1 MARITSCYAKLG
13 EQVKMLRL
21 IIFLTLFSLN
31 SAYAA
36 IDTYEFKDADKQAR
50 FHELVAELR
59 CPKCQNQN
67 LADSNSAIAQDL
79 RQKVYEMLDAEQSN
93 TEIVDYMVARYGDFV
108 LYEPRFN
115 GQNSILWLG
124 PFVLL
129 IVGLIIVIYLTRQ
142 RSKKITSTSEETVE
156 LDKQQQKQLQKVL
169 NKGKK

>member
-1 MARITSCYAKLG
+1 VARITNNYAKLG
-13 EQVKMLRL
+13 ESIKMLRFF
-21 IIFLTLFSLN
+21 IFLTLISFN
-31 SAYAA
+31 SAYAS

-50 FHELVAELR
+50 FHELVADLR

-79 RQKVYEMLDAEQSN
+79 RQKVYEMLGAEKSN
-93 TEIVDYMVARYGDFV
+93 IEIVDYMVARYGDFV

-115 GQNSILWLG
+115 GQNAILWLG

-129 IVGLIIVIYLTRQ
+129 IIGLAIVIYLTRQ
-142 RSKKITSTSEETVE
+142 RSKKVINTTVESIE
-156 LDKQQQKQLQKVL
+156 LDKQQKQRLQKVL